1 MAKSLNTQLQIGQTK
16 KRYKNGTNV
25 ISRVYGIKPKNPTHV
40 RFEPEVLDNGTILGG
55 VSQKVFLD
63 RYSLKDELGNPLEL
77 HPEQMWRRVARAI
90 SRVEKTSQKQKEWED
105 KFYRAME
112 EFKFVPGGRILSG
125 AGTGYQVTYYNCYV
139 LPSPGD
145 SRHGIM
151 ENLTEMIDIMAR
163 GGGVGVNLSSL
174 RPSGARVKKVNG
186 FSSGPM
192 NWAEMYSVAT
202 HDVIQQ
208 GGTRRGALMLML

>member
-1 MAKSLNTQLQIGQTK
+1 MAMGTPASNWRGKQRLNLRQKPQIFLTQPLS
-16 KRYKNGTNV
+16 NGT
-25 ISRVYGIKPKNPTHV
+25 
-40 RFEPEVLDNGTILGG
+40 VLDG

-63 RYSLKDELGNPLEL
+63 RYSLKDELGNPQEA

-105 KFYRAME
+105 KFYQAME

-125 AGTGYQVTYYNCYV
+125 AGTGYEVTYYNCYV